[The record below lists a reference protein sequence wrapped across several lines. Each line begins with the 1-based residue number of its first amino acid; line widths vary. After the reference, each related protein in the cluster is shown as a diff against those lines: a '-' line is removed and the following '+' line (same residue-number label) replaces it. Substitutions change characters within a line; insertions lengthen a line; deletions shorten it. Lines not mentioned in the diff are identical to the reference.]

1 MRWNQQDS
9 PLDHTID
16 ALEGLGV
23 LMRRTLEQDEPL
35 TREDVRAI
43 LFFVEGLARELRPLQ
58 ESKIEEQR

>member
-16 ALEGLGV
+16 ALDRLSV
-23 LMRRTLEQDEPL
+23 FVRLALEQDELL
-35 TREDVRAI
+35 TREDFRAI
-43 LFFVEGLARELRPLQ
+43 FVFVEELSRELKPLQ